1 MRKRDKKATGRMVKV
16 SIVVP
21 YSEEANAA
29 ARAAGAHVVE
39 LPDGI
44 TEAEKAARAAG
55 VHLAF
60 EGREVVLP
68 LASPSEKVL
77 AWAKVGD
84 WSVLAD
90 YIEGGHRIDKEIR
103 KFLVSILRQETPKP
117 NNRAPKFETYL
128 RGIEKA
134 RFVLSLEEKGI
145 KRNRAIDK
153 AAEKFGVDRRTI
165 ERSLEGEVGVKMLM
179 LRELAFRTR
188 KKGACRI
195 FNGAGRALH
204 VVTLSQH
211 LMS

>member
-1 MRKRDKKATGRMVKV
+1 MRKRNKKATGRMVKV

-29 ARAAGAHVVE
+29 ARAAGAQVVI
-39 LPDGI
+39 PDGI

-60 EGREVVLP
+60 EGHEVVLP
-68 LASPSEKVL
+68 LPSLSEKVL

-90 YIEGGHRIDKEIR
+90 HIEGGHRIDKEIR
-103 KFLVSILRQETPKP
+103 KFLVSILRQEIPKP

-153 AAEKFGVDRRTI
+153 AAEKFGVERRTI
-165 ERSLEGEVGVKMLM
+165 ERSLEGGKEVGVKLLM
-179 LRELAFRTR
+179 LRELAFSIAAREQGR
-188 KKGACRI
+188 
-195 FNGAGRALH
+195 RAL
-204 VVTLSQH
+204 VVSSTALAEH
-211 LMS
+211 FMSRH